1 MMKIGKIVNKA
12 TFAVS
17 LVSYIGVVAIML
29 LNVLDVLL
37 TKLLNKPISGAY
49 EITECLLL
57 CTVIASFAYAQTKK
71 AHINMTIVIN
81 HFPKALKF
89 LIYGLMGL
97 LAAGTAAVV
106 GYAAVLQALSAIDKG
121 TITSVLA
128 IPMYPFY
135 YVEAGAMFIFTLVLL
150 YDAVLAF
157 MAAFSRKYEQ
167 IVTASWTDELT
178 SARE

>member
-1 MMKIGKIVNKA
+1 MLKTGQLVNKA

-17 LVSYIGVVAIML
+17 LISFGGVVAIML

-57 CTVIASFAYAQTKK
+57 CTVMASFAYAQSKK
-71 AHINMTIVIN
+71 AHINMTILVKL
-81 HFPKALKF
+81 FPRLLRF
-89 LIYGLMGL
+89 LVFGLMGL
-97 LAAGTAAVV
+97 LSAAAAAIV
-106 GYAAVLQALSAIDKG
+106 GYAAVLQAQSAIVKG

-135 YVEAGAMFIFTLVLL
+135 YIEAAAMLVFALALL
-150 YDAVLAF
+150 YDALLTFLAIF
-157 MAAFSRKYEQ
+157 NKKYEE
-167 IVTASWTDELT
+167 IVTTGWT
-178 SARE
+178 